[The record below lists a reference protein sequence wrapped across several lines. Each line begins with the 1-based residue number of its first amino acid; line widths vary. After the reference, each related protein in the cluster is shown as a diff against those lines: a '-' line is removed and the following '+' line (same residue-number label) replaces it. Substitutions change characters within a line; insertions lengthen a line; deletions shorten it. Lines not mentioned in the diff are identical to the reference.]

1 MPALLRRP
9 IGEILRDRSDARR
22 AFLRPQIERTLV
34 ELRRNGAACEV
45 IGSFARVNE
54 TIDAETDLDILVER
68 KGALTEG
75 EIWDLAWSNLT
86 DVDVDLVFAEHL
98 PPRKVALM
106 KEHARG

>member
-9 IGEILRDRSDARR
+9 IGEILRDRSDAWR
-22 AFLRPQIERTLV
+22 AFLRPQIERTLA
-34 ELRRNGAACEV
+34 ELRGNGVVCEV
-45 IGSFARVNE
+45 IGSFARAGDMVDE
-54 TIDAETDLDILVER
+54 DSDLDVLVER

-75 EIWDLAWSNLT
+75 DVWDIAWTHLT
-86 DVDVDLVFAEHL
+86 DVDVDLVFADHL

>member
-1 MPALLRRP
+1 MPALLHRP

-22 AFLRPQIERTLV
+22 AFLRPQIERTLT
-34 ELRRNGAACEV
+34 ELRRNGVVCEV
-45 IGSFARVNE
+45 IGSFARVGE
-54 TIDAETDLDILVER
+54 TIDEATDLDILVER

-75 EIWDLAWSNLT
+75 DIWSLAWSYLS

-106 KEHARG
+106 KAHAGG